1 MPAAQAQGLQS
12 LLKGC
17 GVAMVQPFGLD
28 PRQILRQALHRQLHQ
43 QQGLRPTEPLQW
55 TIITTLPDPQQQLQG
70 QGVGQ
75 SRRSLPLGRGL
86 PLGAPGEG
94 KRTPTVLLEQ
104 GESDEIRSVSHDKD
118 IGTPSSPATTTQ
130 HQYICTSKRS
140 CVVAMEFQHSP
151 LPLQPRRQRLTL
163 PLAGERVA
171 AGFPSPADD
180 YVEVGIDLNEQLIRH
195 PTSTFFLRVS
205 GDSMTG
211 AGIQDGDLLVV
222 DRSLDP
228 RPGRV
233 VVAVLDGG
241 FTLKR
246 LTRHQGRLRL
256 EAANPDYPAL
266 ELHRCGDVQI
276 WGVAIHVIHP
286 L

>member
-1 MPAAQAQGLQS
+1 MD
-12 LLKGC
+12 
-17 GVAMVQPFGLD
+17 VRRQPL
-28 PRQILRQALHRQLHQ
+28 
-43 QQGLRPTEPLQW
+43 PL
-55 TIITTLPDPQQQLQG
+55 
-70 QGVGQ
+70 Q
-75 SRRSLPLGRGL
+75 SRRS
-86 PLGAPGEG
+86 
-94 KRTPTVLLEQ
+94 
-104 GESDEIRSVSHDKD
+104 
-118 IGTPSSPATTTQ
+118 
-130 HQYICTSKRS
+130 
-140 CVVAMEFQHSP
+140 
-151 LPLQPRRQRLTL
+151 RLAL

-205 GDSMTG
+205 GESMLD
-211 AGIQDGDLLVV
+211 AGIHHGDLLVV

-233 VVAVLDGG
+233 VVAVLDGE

-246 LTRHQGRLRL
+246 LVQHQGRLRL
-256 EAANPDYPAL
+256 EAANPAYPPL